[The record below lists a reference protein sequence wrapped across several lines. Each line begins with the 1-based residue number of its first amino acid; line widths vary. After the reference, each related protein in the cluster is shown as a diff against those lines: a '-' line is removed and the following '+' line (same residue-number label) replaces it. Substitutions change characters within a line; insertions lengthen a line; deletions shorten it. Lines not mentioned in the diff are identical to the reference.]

1 MEIQSNPPLSSVP
14 DDYCPAGADRWFQI
28 PDGLDAGKQLF
39 YIDHQTRPDRP
50 DRTVLFV
57 HGNPECSYTYRR
69 CRDALIESGAA
80 LRIVIPDHIGF
91 GLSDQADFEMV
102 DVHHAANLAQLIRHL
117 DLQNITLVVHD
128 WGGPIGIG
136 SFAGMM
142 DRVERLVVLNTTVF
156 PMPPDGIR
164 YNNWPAR
171 WMPWSVFPRLMP
183 DATWGGVAATVLED
197 ADPQP
202 FIRLAAR
209 SARMQ
214 WRFVRRAIE
223 PGTAGHVFSEQFR
236 SRANARSSQ
245 RNVLQTPCWGHGYRY
260 TDARHGV
267 QDNHAFYATLQQAL
281 PANWGPTGRN
291 IPVSGHFG
299 AWDPCAKPSVIQQ
312 WRDAL
317 PRLDEDLHLY
327 PETGHFVEESKGEA
341 IAASILADRSSEA
354 L

>member
-1 MEIQSNPPLSSVP
+1 MKIPTNTPLRRPP
-14 DDYCPAGADRWFQI
+14 DDYCPTGASRWFQI
-28 PDGLDAGKQLF
+28 PDGLDAGKRLF
-39 YIDHQTRPDRP
+39 YIDHSTGGAAA

-57 HGNPECSYTYRR
+57 HGNPECSYTYRDS
-69 CRDALIESGAA
+69 RDALIASDAA

-102 DVHHAANLAQLIRHL
+102 DMHHAANLAQLIEHL
-117 DLQNITLVVHD
+117 DLQRVTLVVHD

-136 SFAGMM
+136 SFSGMM
-142 DRVERLVVLNTTVF
+142 ERVERLVVLNTTIF

-171 WMPWSVFPRLMP
+171 WMPWSVFPHFMP
-183 DATWGGVAATVLED
+183 DSTWGGVAAAVLED
-197 ADPQP
+197 ANPQP
-202 FIRLAAR
+202 FTRLALR

-214 WRFVRRAIE
+214 WQFLRRGIPE
-223 PGTAGHVFSEQFR
+223 RTANHVFSEQFR
-236 SRANARSSQ
+236 SLANARSSQ
-245 RNVLQTPCWGHGYRY
+245 RNVLQTPAWGHGYRY
-260 TDARHGV
+260 TDARHGT

-312 WRDAL
+312 WRKAL

-327 PETGHFVEESKGEA
+327 PDTGHFVEESKGEA
-341 IAASILADRSSEA
+341 IAASILATRHPG
-354 L
+354 